1 MQNCGPQFHAEVGK
15 FRFLNELIKL
25 ISPKYL
31 GSLTPDAVRTE
42 IIELLYLWT
51 REYPI
56 ETKIREA
63 YEMLKKQRVVQV
75 SLGIYPLRPN
85 LGSVFQVEFFLN
97 FIVKVKKKKVK

>member
-1 MQNCGPQFHAEVGK
+1 MQNCGPQFQAEVGK

-56 ETKIREA
+56 ETKIQEA

-75 SLGIYPLRPN
+75 SLGILRPN